1 MHLLLTDRLT
11 CPRCGPAFGLVLRA
25 DQLVDRRALEGGLG
39 CPNCRDVYPVAGGAG
54 DLRPPPRGALDP
66 VSLPEPDD
74 EDVLKAQALLG
85 IAEGPGEVA
94 LAGSAARFAPGL
106 ARRVSGMEMAA
117 LHPAVLQWEE
127 EDGVS
132 RLLAAGALPFF
143 DRSLRGVLME
153 GEGDR
158 KALREGARVLAAG
171 HRMVVLEAPSG
182 VADTLMAAGLTV
194 QLDTDG
200 VVVARR

>member
-25 DQLVDRRALEGGLG
+25 DRLVERRALEGGLG
-39 CPNCRDVYPVAGGAG
+39 CPNCRDVYPVAAGAG
-54 DLRPPPRGALDP
+54 DLRPPPRGELDP
-66 VSLPEPDD
+66 VTLPEPDD
-74 EDVLKAQALLG
+74 EELLKAQALLG
-85 IAEGPGEVA
+85 ITEGPGEVV

-106 ARRVSGMEMAA
+106 ARRVTGMEMVA
-117 LHPAVLQWEE
+117 LHTAVLGWEE
-127 EDGVS
+127 EEGVS
-132 RLLAAGALPFF
+132 RLVAGGVLPFF
-143 DRSLRGVLME
+143 DRGLRGVLME

-158 KALREGARVLAAG
+158 KALREGARVLGAG
-171 HRMVVLEAPSG
+171 HRMVVLDAPPG
-182 VADTLMAAGLTV
+182 VAETLMGAGLTV